1 MIGLCIALSRLA
13 FAQSATILPNA
24 SEFNNDSVDESA
36 YAIKATMSNTNP
48 GKFSATIRALNYST
62 TYNGIAIWATHFGYG
77 TAIRASSDKG
87 LGILASSIDGIG
99 IYAESQTQSAANFA
113 ASIAGNTSDVVIID
127 NKGSGAGLDVNL
139 TNAASTANAINV
151 IHLGTGNGINVETN
165 AISIKAVSTGLH
177 GAALLGEN
185 NLGTGIM
192 GRNASAGITAA
203 VAGRNESSG
212 IGVKGF
218 STGSG
223 IGVLGQAGVENST
236 GIAGKFENENA
247 SNSSNALEAITNGTG
262 AAASIRNINTVGKGS
277 ALIVGKSKPYADGF
291 TTAAHVDLEVRHSI
305 EGYIGMSG
313 LRILNTAP
321 NLSNWTLYAGNITGN
336 LFLYANGVNKGVFNA
351 STGAYTTVSD
361 KRLKTN
367 IKDYTA
373 LLTDVMKMEV
383 KSYQRFNS
391 SKTEIGLMAQDAMK
405 YFPEIVYDNTND
417 KGEQFYTMD
426 YSRIGVIAI
435 KAIQEQ
441 QSIITKQQQTLQ
453 QHEEAIT
460 ILKNDIIELKNAL
473 RK

>member
-1 MIGLCIALSRLA
+1 MKKQLLLVGLCIALSRLA
-13 FAQSATILPNA
+13 FAQSATILPNG

-36 YAIKATMSNTNP
+36 YAIKATMSNPNP

-62 TYNGIAIWATHFGYG
+62 TYNGIAIWATHFGFG
-77 TAIRASSDKG
+77 TAVRASSDKG

-99 IYAESQTQSAANFA
+99 IYAESQNQSAANFA
-113 ASIAGNTSDVVIID
+113 TSIPTNLNDVVSID
-127 NKGSGAGLDVNL
+127 AKGLGSGLRINV
-139 TNAASTANAINV
+139 TNQSSAASGLNITHYGI
-151 IHLGTGNGINVETN
+151 GDGINVATK
-165 AISIKAVSTGLH
+165 ATSIRAVTTGLH
-177 GAALLGEN
+177 GAALWGEN
-185 NLGTGIM
+185 NLGTAIM
-192 GRNASAGITAA
+192 GRNSSAGITAA

-223 IGVLGQAGVENST
+223 IGVLGQAGVENGT

-247 SNSSNALEAITNGTG
+247 SNSSNALEAITNGAG
-262 AAASIRNINTVGKGS
+262 AAASIRNINTTGKGS
-277 ALIVGKSKPYADGF
+277 ALIVGKAKPYDEMF

-313 LRILNTAP
+313 LRILNTGP
-321 NLSNWTLYAGNITGN
+321 NLSNWTLYAANSTGN
-336 LFLYANGVNKGVFNA
+336 LLLYADGVNKGVFSA

-367 IKDYTA
+367 IKDYTTT
-373 LLTDVMKMEV
+373 LTDVMKMEV

-391 SKTEIGLMAQDAMK
+391 DKTEIGLMAQDALK
-405 YFPEIVYDNTND
+405 YFPELVYDNTND

-435 KAIQEQ
+435 KAVQEQ
-441 QSIITKQQQTLQ
+441 QKEI
-453 QHEEAIT
+453 EF
-460 ILKNDIIELKNAL
+460 LKKEIAELKML
-473 RK
+473 MKK